1 MRQFTLINANGETYN
16 ITEVKK
22 SFFHSVKGLGFG
34 EENTYQRVGNRFVM
48 LSNRKKQGEIT
59 GQLRFWNPN
68 AQAEYENFVKFTQIL
83 PIQIAYTPINKTYY
97 ARGTITEVSYEE
109 KEALTVS
116 VKFKQTTPFFEKV
129 NVVTYPTDENHVGK
143 IYNYEY
149 PYVYSSSVSN
159 TVVINMDTSEESPC
173 RLSIYGAVQN
183 PTWKHYVNNVL
194 VATGGIT
201 GNIPS
206 GNRLVIDTT
215 GDTFSMLQL
224 DPLNNIVAD
233 MYQASDF
240 GTERAI
246 YLQRGQNR
254 ITIEDDGS
262 NKVTVVAE
270 AEIYHASV

>member
-16 ITEVKK
+16 ITEKKK
-22 SFFHSVKGLGFG
+22 SFFHSVKGLGFA

-48 LSNRKKQGEIT
+48 LSNRKKQGEIE
-59 GQLRFWNPN
+59 GELKFWNPG
-68 AQAEYENFVKFTQIL
+68 AQAEYEKFVKFTQIL
-83 PIQIAYTPINKTYY
+83 PIKIAYTPINRTYY
-97 ARGTITEVSYEE
+97 ANGTISDIDYSEDN
-109 KEALTVS
+109 ALTVTI
-116 VKFKQTTPFFEKV
+116 KFTPVTPFYEKV

-159 TVVINMDTSEESPC
+159 TVVVNMDTSMESPC
-173 RLSIYGAVQN
+173 RFTIYGPVTN
-183 PTWKHYVNNVL
+183 PTWKHYVNNKL
-194 VATGGIT
+194 YTTGGIT
-201 GNIPS
+201 GSIPS

-215 GDTFSMLQL
+215 GDTFTMQQL
-224 DPLNNIVAD
+224 DPLGNLVQD
-233 MYQASDF
+233 MYQSSDF

-254 ITIEDDGS
+254 ITVEDNGS
-262 NKVTVVAE
+262 NKVAVVAE